1 MQKLKNIVVVDETKM
16 ASEALRK
23 LEKYG
28 EEVKVYHDYPSS
40 EEEIL
45 KRIKDAEG
53 VVVSWKTKITSQIIN
68 QCKNLKYIGMAC
80 SLYDD
85 ASANVAVKAAREKG
99 ITVTGIFDYGDPGV
113 TEFVIS
119 ELIQLLHGFGKHQW
133 KDMPAELAGQ
143 KVGII
148 GLGTTGK
155 LVAKALLGLGVEVFY
170 FSRTRKKE
178 WESQIT
184 YLPLHE
190 LLKRCEIVS
199 LHLPKNTVLLK
210 EEEFN
215 CFGKGKILINTSL
228 GIPFD
233 ERALQN
239 WLNNHDNFAILD
251 GDASAFVSEEIK
263 KLSNLLSLTKS
274 AGWSAETQKRLGL
287 KVLENL
293 EDFLIGN

>member
-16 ASEALRK
+16 GAEALEK
-23 LEKYG
+23 LESYAEK
-28 EEVKVYHDYPSS
+28 VKVYHDYPAS

-53 VVVSWKTKITSQIIN
+53 VVVSWKTKITSQVIN
-68 QCKNLKYIGMAC
+68 QCENLKYIGMAC
-80 SLYDD
+80 SLYDES
-85 ASANVAVKAAREKG
+85 SANVAVKAAREKG

-119 ELIQLLHGFGKHQW
+119 ELIQLLHGFSKHQW
-133 KDMPAELAGQ
+133 KALPAELAGR

-155 LVAKALLGLGVEVFY
+155 LVAKAFLGLGAEVFY

-190 LLKRCEIVS
+190 LLKKCEIVS

-210 EEEFN
+210 EKEFE
-215 CFGKGKILINTSL
+215 CFGKCKILVNTSL
-228 GIPFD
+228 GVPFD
-233 ERALQN
+233 EKALTE
-239 WLNNHDNFAILD
+239 WLKDSENFAILD
-251 GDASAFVSEEIK
+251 GDAAAFVSEEIK
-263 KLSNLLSLTKS
+263 TLSNMISLAKS
-274 AGWSAETQKRLGL
+274 AGWSAETQKRLGQ

-293 EDFLIGN
+293 EEFLLEN